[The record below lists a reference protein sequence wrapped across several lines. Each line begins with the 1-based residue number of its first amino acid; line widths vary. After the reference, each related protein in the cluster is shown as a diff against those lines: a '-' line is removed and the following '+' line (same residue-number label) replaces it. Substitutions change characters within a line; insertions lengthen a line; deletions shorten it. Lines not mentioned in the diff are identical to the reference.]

1 MDPRFSQYGELFTHL
16 MNMVIYLKILA
27 SQTLRTGKG
36 LKVLIQSL
44 YIYKMKKTVSEKPGD
59 LPKVTQ
65 VETRLIGLPSMVF
78 AFLLALE
85 RTGLLLWC
93 LYSFVAHLNLL
104 SPSNFS
110 NSDTDFGFLSVQH
123 LHQKNMLHTSPR
135 EYCSLFHL
143 LVLFSLTCS

>member
-59 LPKVTQ
+59 LPKATELARV
-65 VETRLIGLPSMVF
+65 RAG
-78 AFLLALE
+78 LLALLGH
-85 RTGLLLWC
+85 RIKSIAC
-93 LYSFVAHLNLL
+93 F
-104 SPSNFS
+104 
-110 NSDTDFGFLSVQH
+110 
-123 LHQKNMLHTSPR
+123 
-135 EYCSLFHL
+135 
-143 LVLFSLTCS
+143 